1 MERHDSIIFFDIKI
15 NLYAESGDSL
25 MQNSRTKERQAY
37 FFRHFLSTLIMISV
51 IFLCPDISLSATKYY
66 YYLHAGSF
74 RIKKDT
80 IKFIEKLQKHG
91 YKVVAKY
98 KKIADQGHW
107 YIVYVGPIS
116 SKKEMNLTIR
126 SLREKKL
133 AKYIAVHQKKSLIS
147 SDLKTSK
154 QVVDEKAAKA
164 KKSSAPVSSTKM
176 TELPQRGAGRN
187 IAQGEFAVGYR
198 HLYREVETKLTK
210 RKRITSDG
218 SSTTVQ
224 AIPISDSEKD
234 DFPTLMHMD
243 SLYFRYGLTDYLEIF
258 LEAGGGYKELSTI
271 SFVYGGGFQ
280 LNLFE
285 VERGVFKGFY
295 SSLSGAY
302 LSGDVE
308 YELDSSAGNK
318 WNKEAEFN
326 ELVVRGEIGF
336 VRPKFAVYLGGV
348 FLKYDETTRRDQLT
362 GLDPPVTSFIYE
374 DELENENSFGGFAGV
389 EIYLAPSILAKVEGQ
404 VVSQKSI
411 FVAVEYLF

>member
-1 MERHDSIIFFDIKI
+1 MD
-15 NLYAESGDSL
+15 LYTESGNCL
-25 MQNSRTKERQAY
+25 MQNSRTKKRQAY
-37 FFRHFLSTLIMISV
+37 FFRHFLSVLIVISV
-51 IFLCPDISLSATKYY
+51 IFLCPDITLSATKYY

-98 KKIADQGHW
+98 QKIADQGHW
-107 YIVYVGPIS
+107 YMVYIGPLS
-116 SKKEMNLTIR
+116 SKKDVNLTIK

-133 AKYIAVHQKKSLIS
+133 AKFIAVHQKRALIS
-147 SDLKTSK
+147 SDLRTRKK
-154 QVVDEKAAKA
+154 KVDEKPTKA
-164 KKSSAPVSSTKM
+164 KKSPAPVSATKM
-176 TELPQRGAGRN
+176 IELPQRGVGRN
-187 IAQGEFAVGYR
+187 MAQGEFALGYR
-198 HLYREVETKLTK
+198 HLYREVATELTK

-224 AIPISDSEKD
+224 TVPISDSEKN

-243 SLYFRYGLTDYLEIF
+243 SLYIRYGLTNYLEIF
-258 LEAGGGYKELSTI
+258 LETGGGYKELSTI
-271 SFVYGGGFQ
+271 SLVYGGGFQ
-280 LNLFE
+280 LSLFE

-308 YELDSSAGNK
+308 YEFDSSAGNK
-318 WNKEAEFN
+318 WNKEAEFK
-326 ELVVRGEIGF
+326 ELSVKGELGII
-336 VRPKFAVYLGGV
+336 RSWFAVYLGGV
-348 FLKYDETTRRDQLT
+348 FLKYDETTRREQLT
-362 GLDPPVTSFIYE
+362 GLGSFTSFIYE

-389 EIYLAPSILAKVEGQ
+389 EIYLTPSILAKVEGQ

-411 FVAVEYLF
+411 FVAVEYHF

>member
-1 MERHDSIIFFDIKI
+1 
-15 NLYAESGDSL
+15 
-25 MQNSRTKERQAY
+25 MQNCRTKKRQAY
-37 FFRHFLSTLIMISV
+37 FFRHFLSILIIISV
-51 IFLCPDISLSATKYY
+51 IFLCPDITLSATKYY
-66 YYLHAGSF
+66 YYLHTGSF

-80 IKFIEKLQKHG
+80 IKFIEKLQKHE

-107 YIVYVGPIS
+107 YLVYVGPLS
-116 SKKEMNLTIR
+116 SKKDVNLTIR
-126 SLREKKL
+126 SLRDKKL
-133 AKYIAVHQKKSLIS
+133 AKYIAVHQKRALIS
-147 SDLKTSK
+147 SDLMTKK
-154 QVVDEKAAKA
+154 KAVDEKATKA
-164 KKSSAPVSSTKM
+164 KKSSDPVSTTKM
-176 TELPQRGAGRN
+176 TKLPQRGVGRN
-187 IAQGEFAVGYR
+187 MAQGNFALGYR
-198 HLYREVETKLTK
+198 HLYREVATELTK

-224 AIPISDSEKD
+224 AVPISDSEKN

-243 SLYFRYGLTDYLEIF
+243 SLRFRYGLTDYLEIF

-280 LNLFE
+280 LSLFE

-295 SSLSGAY
+295 SCLSGAY

-308 YELDSSAGNK
+308 YEFDSSAGNK

-326 ELVVRGEIGF
+326 ELSVRGEIGF

-348 FLKYDETTRRDQLT
+348 FLKYNETTLREQLT
-362 GLDPPVTSFIYE
+362 GLDPSYTSFIYE

-389 EIYLAPSILAKVEGQ
+389 QIYLTPSILAKVEGQ

-411 FVAVEYLF
+411 FVAVEYHF